1 MEDTNATNIT
11 NLEFFL
17 EAEKQSNVGQPWCKL
32 NKTYKIRKMMDF
44 VEMYKEENKLTE
56 GESDALIV
64 FLKDALDKKKLF
76 RVKDVV
82 YDKTT
87 GTIKKIPALTFTKQT
102 GRFTLK
108 NLDKRVSTL
117 KSLTPK
123 TTKENVV

>member
-1 MEDTNATNIT
+1 MDDTNATNIT
-11 NLEFFL
+11 NLELFL
-17 EAEKQSNVGQPWCKL
+17 EAEKHSNVGQPWCKL
-32 NKTYKIRKMMDF
+32 NKTYKIKKMIDF
-44 VEMYKEENKLTE
+44 VEIYKKENKLTDSE
-56 GESDALIV
+56 GESLIV

-123 TTKENVV
+123 TTKENS